1 MSLILIFFLL
11 GLIYQ
16 LLKVNIRVLGITTF
30 IRLIVGSASN
40 HLIATKIN
48 MQKNEMDESARESI
62 SIKRVL
68 ICHISKSFI
77 IARWMH
83 ENQVVVLDEETN

>member
-30 IRLIVGSASN
+30 IGLIVGSASN

-62 SIKRVL
+62 SIKRVVYL
-68 ICHISKSFI
+68 ILREH
-77 IARWMH
+77 
-83 ENQVVVLDEETN
+83 